1 MNFPTVFFA
10 CAVFVFVRYIPWN
23 EIIKYEKTRSWISKI
38 AGSGYGIYLMHMIVY
53 RKLEKIT
60 MLDPYSYTW
69 RFISPIC
76 IYVICVTIVL
86 IMKRIPVVKKV
97 QYLKCEEDDEYCLVS
112 WDDASGVYRKG
123 TFVFFK
129 ILFKNLD
136 FLKIIILYLCNDWLI
151 L

>member
-1 MNFPTVFFA
+1 
-10 CAVFVFVRYIPWN
+10 
-23 EIIKYEKTRSWISKI
+23 
-38 AGSGYGIYLMHMIVY
+38 MHMIVY

-76 IYVICVTIVL
+76 IYVICVMIVL
-86 IMKRIPVVKKV
+86 VMKRIPVVKI

-123 TFVFFK
+123 TFVFSN
-129 ILFKNLD
+129 LFKTG
-136 FLKIIILYLCNDWLI
+136 FLRLSYCICAMIG
-151 L
+151 